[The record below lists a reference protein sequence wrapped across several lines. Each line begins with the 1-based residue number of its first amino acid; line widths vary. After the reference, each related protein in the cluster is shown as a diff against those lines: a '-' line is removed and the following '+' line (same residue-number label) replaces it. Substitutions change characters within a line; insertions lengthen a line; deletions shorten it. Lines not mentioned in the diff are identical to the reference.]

1 MKNGITRLKNNE
13 SIVKSLKFKDYIKH
27 KFEDDESQ
35 RVILRRLGKLKS
47 SYGIAKKDD
56 ILMIEVE
63 EVYDSYMFNVLIY
76 EGKLKQFISIEFKL
90 LENQRKL
97 LRTLRKLRFTKEDYF
112 EDIDRTKV
120 LNTDA
125 LAESLKKRSIVKK

>member
-13 SIVKSLKFKDYIKH
+13 SIVKSPKFKDYIKH
-27 KFEDDESQ
+27 KFEDYGSQ

-47 SYGIAKKDD
+47 GYGIAKKDD

-63 EVYDSYMFNVLIY
+63 EVYDSYMFNALIY

>member
-1 MKNGITRLKNNE
+1 MKNGITQLKNNE
-13 SIVKSLKFKDYIKH
+13 SIVKSPKFKEYVKH
-27 KFEDDESQ
+27 QFEDDGNQ

-47 SYGIAKKDD
+47 SYGIAKKGD

-63 EVYDSYMFNVLIY
+63 EVYDSFMFNVLIY
-76 EGKLKQFISIEFKL
+76 EVHLKQFISIEYKL
-90 LENQRKL
+90 LENQCKL
-97 LRTLRKLRFTKEDYF
+97 MRTLRKIWFTKEDYF

-125 LAESLKKRSIVKK
+125 LAESLNKRSIVKK